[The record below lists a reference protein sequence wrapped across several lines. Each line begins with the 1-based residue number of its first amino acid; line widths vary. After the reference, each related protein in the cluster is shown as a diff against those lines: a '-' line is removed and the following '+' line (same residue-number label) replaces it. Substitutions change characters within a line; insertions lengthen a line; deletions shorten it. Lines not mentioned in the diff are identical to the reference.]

1 MRISTAALLLACF
14 LPLTPARAE
23 QLSDPLPDLTIGV
36 APFQQGNPAGG
47 EAPDVGA
54 PLAAAIAALG
64 VARIVGPEQLK
75 ALDVEEPDAD
85 LVREIAMQ
93 VGIDAVV
100 LGRTTRLGNRVS
112 LDVRLRSGRSGA
124 IADTFV
130 AEVAS
135 SEPLEP
141 VLVRLA
147 EQVLSGARAVRAGQ
161 PQAPRV
167 SNPPPAAAAPAPVRA
182 AEEPEKAHT
191 SFGLE
196 ALEGGPPL
204 TIRSDELEATEQ
216 EGARTLT
223 FRSNVEVRRGDL
235 TLRADQ
241 LQAFYPP
248 GAKQPR
254 ELAARGGVT
263 VVQGAR
269 LAHCDRAVYE
279 HTAARIV
286 CRGNAGLRDGED
298 RIRGERIIF
307 DLAERRVSVEG
318 DVRLSLQPR
327 AESPRA
333 EADAPREA
341 PELMGEDL
349 AVLASDAP
357 LAIRADRLEAFEHDG
372 RRQIRFEGQV
382 EVVRSDVVLRSQRL
396 EALYPDG
403 ARQPDRLVATGEVAL
418 TQGERE
424 ARCNRAVYHR
434 GTRRVECSGQ
444 AELKD
449 GDDHVRGEMIAFDLD
464 AETVVVTGGT
474 RLFFRPDGETQ
485 ETALP

>member
-1 MRISTAALLLACF
+1 
-14 LPLTPARAE
+14 
-23 QLSDPLPDLTIGV
+23 
-36 APFQQGNPAGG
+36 
-47 EAPDVGA
+47 
-54 PLAAAIAALG
+54 
-64 VARIVGPEQLK
+64 LK

-124 IADTFV
+124 VADTFV
-130 AEVAS
+130 AEVAP

-167 SNPPPAAAAPAPVRA
+167 SNPPAAAAPAPVRA

-241 LQAFYPP
+241 LQALYPP

-254 ELAARGGVT
+254 ELAARGDVT

-269 LAHCDRAVYE
+269 SAHCDRAVYE

-286 CRGNAGLRDGED
+286 CRGNAELRDDED

-307 DLAERRVSVEG
+307 DLDGRRVSVEG

-327 AESPRA
+327 PESPRA

-349 AVLASDAP
+349 AVLVSDAP
-357 LAIRADRLEAFEHDG
+357 LAIRADRFEAFEDDG
-372 RRQIRFEGQV
+372 RRQIRLEGQV

-403 ARQPDRLVATGEVAL
+403 GRQPDRLVATGEVAL

-434 GTRRVECSGQ
+434 GAQRVECSGQ

-449 GDDHVRGEMIAFDLD
+449 GDDRVRGEMIAFDLD

-474 RLFFRPDGETQ
+474 RLIFRPDGEPQ

>member
-1 MRISTAALLLACF
+1 MRISSAALLLACL
-14 LPLTPARAE
+14 LPVTLARAD
-23 QLSDPLPDLTIGV
+23 QVPDPLPDLAIGV

-64 VARIVGPEQLK
+64 VARTVGPEQLK
-75 ALDVEEPDAD
+75 ALDVEEPHAD
-85 LVREIAMQ
+85 LVREIAIQ

-124 IADTFV
+124 VADTFV
-130 AEVAS
+130 AEVAP

-141 VLVRLA
+141 VLTRLA
-147 EQVLSGARAVRAGQ
+147 EQVLSGARALRAGQ

-167 SNPPPAAAAPAPVRA
+167 SNPPAAAAPMPVRA
-182 AEEPEKAHT
+182 AEESEKAHT
-191 SFGLE
+191 PFGFE

-223 FRSNVEVRRGDL
+223 FRSNVEVGRGDL

-241 LQAFYPP
+241 LQAFYSP

-254 ELAARGGVT
+254 ELAARGDVT

-269 LAHCDRAVYE
+269 SAHCDRAVYE

-286 CRGNAGLRDGED
+286 CRGNAELRDDED

-327 AESPRA
+327 PESPRA

-349 AVLASDAP
+349 TFLASDAP
-357 LAIRADRLEAFEHDG
+357 LAIRADRLEAFEDDG

-403 ARQPDRLVATGEVAL
+403 GRQPDRLVATGEVAL

-434 GTRRVECSGQ
+434 GAQRVECSGQ

-449 GDDHVRGEMIAFDLD
+449 GDDRVRGEMIAFDLD

-474 RLFFRPDGETQ
+474 RLFFRPDGEPQ